1 MMALSRRFLLS
12 AYMERNMDGKLLQDL
27 MVWL

>member
-1 MMALSRRFLLS
+1 MMALSRRLLLS